1 MSTSTAIA
9 DAEVAAI
16 TRGLHRTPDE
26 YVNYDGRPNS
36 APQKKTRR
44 IRIRQRSKSIGDEPT
59 VNGLET
65 PNNSPVSL
73 SSNSTTSKGG
83 RKRKS
88 KRILKKRSKF
98 TRKRKSYKK

>member
-26 YVNYDGRPNS
+26 YVNYDDRPHS
-36 APQKKTRR
+36 APPKKTTR
-44 IRIRQRSKSIGDEPT
+44 IGFRQRSKSIGHKPSEND
-59 VNGLET
+59 LET

-88 KRILKKRSKF
+88 
-98 TRKRKSYKK
+98 YKK

>member
-1 MSTSTAIA
+1 MMVDQIP
-9 DAEVAAI
+9 
-16 TRGLHRTPDE
+16 LHK
-26 YVNYDGRPNS
+26 
-36 APQKKTRR
+36 KKTRR

-59 VNGLET
+59 DNGLET

-98 TRKRKSYKK
+98 TRKRKSYKKINMNILIKSFFNNP